1 MTNIQVDKL
10 SLINYS
16 IKMIKELLLENAEY
30 YPIATAIDLSGETKP
45 IMYLD
50 GNENPLS
57 EDLITK
63 YNEILETKIKNSEIR
78 AFAIAYEVRVTRNNE
93 SEKIDAIAI
102 KIKHIETEEVIIYF
116 YPYTLTQERKLIMGD
131 SWGEIQ
137 K

>member
-1 MTNIQVDKL
+1 
-10 SLINYS
+10 
-16 IKMIKELLLENAEY
+16 LLENAEY
-30 YPIATAIDLSGETKP
+30 YPIATVIDLSGETKP
-45 IMYLD
+45 IMYFD

>member
-30 YPIATAIDLSGETKP
+30 YPIATVIDLSGETKP
-45 IMYLD
+45 IMYFD